1 MKDTG
6 RWTAL
11 FARNDD
17 RIAWEN
23 HVRRVDK
30 KILSFLEFEPGL
42 TLEAP
47 SSLVDGAPR
56 QAADATLREGEDA
69 TLRSVPFAVKDNIA
83 VRPFRLTCGS
93 RLLSKF
99 VTPYTATAVARLQ
112 AAGAVPVG
120 KTNLDEFG
128 MGSSTQTSAFMQTA
142 NPWDLSRVPGGSSGG
157 SAAAVAAGLV
167 PFALGSDTGGSV
179 RQPASFCGVYGLK
192 PTYGAVSR
200 YGLVAYASSLEC
212 IGVIAREV
220 SWIRKVFQVIRGVD
234 PMDHSSV
241 EYRPPKPKKGP
252 LTVGILRLGG
262 GGSAGSGSAAEADV
276 SGTRSRNTADERV
289 GSGAE
294 GAAVRLYPEVEVAW
308 VKTLKTLPELG
319 FRLTEVEIPTLDYVV
334 SAYYVIACAE
344 ASANLAR
351 FDGVRY
357 GERALEADN
366 PEELVRLS
374 RSRGLGEEVKLRIL
388 LGTYVLRSGFQDQ
401 YYLRAQ
407 RIRTALRRD
416 LEKAFASVDLILM
429 PVYPCAA
436 FKRGDEGLDPFTQK
450 LSDIYTSLANMAGL
464 PAMSF
469 PVSVEN
475 GLPVGMQFLAPP
487 FAEELLFDACAR
499 YEEHFPAPDSPMY
512 SLEWST

>member
-1 MKDTG
+1 MKDAD

-11 FARNDD
+11 FSRNADQ
-17 RIAWEN
+17 RAWEA
-23 HVRRVDK
+23 HVRRIDEQ
-30 KILSFLEFEPGL
+30 LHSFLQFEPGV
-42 TLEAP
+42 TLEATGASAASGRDGDRGGDAP
-47 SSLVDGAPR
+47 QGSEDEDGA
-56 QAADATLREGEDA
+56 LRG
-69 TLRSVPFAVKDNIA
+69 VPFAVKDNIA

-93 RLLSKF
+93 RLLSSF
-99 VTPYTATAVARLQ
+99 VTPYTATAVERLQ

-128 MGSSTQTSAFMQTA
+128 MGSSTENSAFLQTA

-179 RQPASFCGVYGLK
+179 RQPAAFCGVYGLK

-200 YGLVAYASSLEC
+200 YGLVAYASSLET
-212 IGVIAREV
+212 IGVITREV
-220 SWIRKVFQVIRGVD
+220 SRIRQVFRVIRGID
-234 PMDHSSV
+234 PRDHSSV
-241 EYRPPKPKKGP
+241 EYRPPKAKTGP

-262 GGSAGSGSAAEADV
+262 GGSDGGDRA
-276 SGTRSRNTADERV
+276 
-289 GSGAE
+289 
-294 GAAVRLYPEVEVAW
+294 RLSPEVEAGW
-308 VKTLKTLPELG
+308 RKTLGALPELG
-319 FRLTEVEIPTLDYVV
+319 FRLAEIEIPVLDFVV

-351 FDGVRY
+351 FDGIRY
-357 GERALEADN
+357 GQRAPEADN

-416 LEKAFASVDLILM
+416 LEEAFGEVDLILT

-436 FKRGDEGLDPFTQK
+436 FKRGDEGLDPFAQK
-450 LSDIYTSLANMAGL
+450 LSDVYTSLANMAGL

-475 GLPVGMQFLAPP
+475 GLPVGMQLMAPA
-487 FAEELLFDACAR
+487 FAEEMLFDACTR
-499 YEEHFPAPDSPMY
+499 YEEYFPAPRCPLYGSD
-512 SLEWST
+512 WSG

>member
-1 MKDTG
+1 MTDTD
-6 RWTAL
+6 RWKAL
-11 FARNDD
+11 FARSD
-17 RIAWEN
+17 AVASWEQ
-23 HVRRVDK
+23 HVRRTDEQ
-30 KILSFLEFEPGL
+30 LHSFLEFEPAK
-42 TLEAP
+42 TLAEGPASDAQGKSP
-47 SSLVDGAPR
+47 FSGPDPR
-56 QAADATLREGEDA
+56 SGKGDRIPGEPLA
-69 TLRSVPFAVKDNIA
+69 GVPFAVKDNIA
-83 VRPFRLTCGS
+83 VQPFRLTCGS
-93 RLLSKF
+93 RLLSSF

-112 AAGAVPVG
+112 AAGAVAVG

-128 MGSSTQTSAFMQTA
+128 MGSSTQNSGFAPTC

-167 PFALGSDTGGSV
+167 PFALGTDTGGSV
-179 RQPASFCGVYGLK
+179 RQPAAFCGVYGLK

-200 YGLVAYASSLEC
+200 YGLVAYASSLET

-220 SWIRKVFQVIRGVD
+220 SWIRTVFPLMRGID
-234 PMDHSSV
+234 PCDHSSV
-241 EYRPPKPKKGP
+241 EYRPAPPKSGP

-262 GGSAGSGSAAEADV
+262 GAQSRPGGASGVQGDGQGVIPGGAGGISEA
-276 SGTRSRNTADERV
+276 
-289 GSGAE
+289 
-294 GAAVRLYPEVEVAW
+294 RLYPEVEAGW
-308 VKTLKTLPELG
+308 NKTLETLPQLG
-319 FRLTEVEIPTLDYVV
+319 FRLTEIEIPTLEYVI

-351 FDGVRY
+351 FDGIRY
-357 GERALEADN
+357 GQRALEADN

-436 FKRGDEGLDPFTQK
+436 FKSGEEGLDPFTQK
-450 LSDIYTSLANMAGL
+450 LSDVFTSLANMAGL

-487 FAEELLFDACAR
+487 FAEELLFEACAR
-499 YEEHFPAPDSPMY
+499 YEEHFPAPACPLY
-512 SLEWST
+512 SEGWSS

>member
-1 MKDTG
+1 MKDAE

-11 FARNDD
+11 FARGDD
-17 RIAWEN
+17 RSAWES
-23 HVRRVDK
+23 HVRRVDEQVH
-30 KILSFLEFEPGL
+30 SFLQFEPGA
-42 TLEAP
+42 TLEPPGTGGEVASRP
-47 SSLVDGAPR
+47 GG
-56 QAADATLREGEDA
+56 GEDA
-69 TLRSVPFAVKDNIA
+69 ALRGVPFAVKDNIA
-83 VRPFRLTCGS
+83 VRPYRLTCGS
-93 RLLSKF
+93 RLLSRF

-128 MGSSTQTSAFMQTA
+128 MGSSTENSAFVQTA

-179 RQPASFCGVYGLK
+179 RQPAAFCGVYGLK

-200 YGLVAYASSLEC
+200 YGLVAYASSLET
-212 IGVIAREV
+212 IGVLAREV
-220 SWIRKVFQVIRGVD
+220 SWIRKVFPVIRGID
-234 PMDHSSV
+234 PRDHSSV
-241 EYRPPKPKKGP
+241 EYRPPKPHKGP
-252 LTVGILRLGG
+252 LTVGILRLGDRARTGSAGGAGEG
-262 GGSAGSGSAAEADV
+262 GGSPE
-276 SGTRSRNTADERV
+276 
-289 GSGAE
+289 
-294 GAAVRLYPEVEVAW
+294 VRLYPEVEAAW
-308 VKTLKTLPELG
+308 GKTLKALPELG
-319 FRLTEVEIPTLDYVV
+319 FRLAEIEIPTLDYVV

-351 FDGVRY
+351 FDGIRY
-357 GERALEADN
+357 GERPPAADN

-416 LEKAFASVDLILM
+416 LERVFAHLDLILM

-436 FKRGDEGLDPFTQK
+436 FKRGEEGLDPFTQK
-450 LSDIYTSLANMAGL
+450 LSDVYTSLANMAGL

-475 GLPVGMQFLAPP
+475 GLPVGLQFMAPP
-487 FAEELLFDACAR
+487 FAEELLFDACGR
-499 YEEHFPAPDSPMY
+499 YEEHFPAPDSPLY
-512 SLEWST
+512 SGDWSP